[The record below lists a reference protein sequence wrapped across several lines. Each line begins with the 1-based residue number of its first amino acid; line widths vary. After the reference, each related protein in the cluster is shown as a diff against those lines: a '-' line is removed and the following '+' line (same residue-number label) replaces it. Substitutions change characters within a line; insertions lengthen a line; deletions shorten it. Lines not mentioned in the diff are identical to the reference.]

1 MEVIMNQKINV
12 QKLCVSAIM
21 IALATVLS
29 MIKVFQMPLGGSIT
43 LLSMLP
49 IVLVGI
55 MYGAGWGFS
64 TAGIY
69 SIIQLILG
77 VALDGLFAWG
87 LEAPSLIACIML
99 DYVLAY
105 TALGIAGIFYKKG
118 YFAVILGTALA
129 LFARFV
135 FHFLSGAIIFANF
148 EKFVIFGQAWVGRPF
163 LYSLCYNGLYM
174 LPELVLT
181 CVAIAF
187 IAKSPLYKRYADL

>member
-1 MEVIMNQKINV
+1 MKNKINV

-49 IVLVGI
+49 IVTVGI
-55 MYGAGWGFS
+55 LYGAGWGFS
-64 TAGIY
+64 AAGIY
-69 SIIQLILG
+69 AVIQFMFG
-77 VALDGLFAWG
+77 VTIDGLFAWG
-87 LEAPSLIACIML
+87 LDAPSLIACILL
-99 DYVLAY
+99 DYILAY

-118 YFAVILGTALA
+118 YFAVILGTAAA

-181 CVAIAF
+181 CVAVAF